1 MKDFHELR
9 ESLNEGSGDF
19 PSKFKKNEDS
29 KQFQRWV
36 AYNVLHRFKV
46 EDPKDLD
53 RAKEREIINWVMSD
67 SQMKGL
73 KSWDRDILGD
83 AVNDVLFGIKKT
95 GYKGLLR
102 RGDM

>member
-1 MKDFHELR
+1 MKDFHEFR
-9 ESLNEGSGDF
+9 ESLNEGSGNF

-36 AYNVLHRFKV
+36 AFNVLHRFKI

-53 RAKEREIINWVMSD
+53 RAKEREITNWVMSD
-67 SQMKGL
+67 TQMKGL
-73 KSWDRDILGD
+73 KRWNQDILGD
-83 AVNDVLFGIKKT
+83 AVTEVLFDIKKT

-102 RGDM
+102 KGDM